1 MSEHRNRPVSC
12 YYTQA
17 LPNRFNLYCACC
29 QSSPTIHLKCS
40 SCSSSMPGASNFPMF
55 CSASNLA
62 TSSLCQAVVSRGQ
75 TPINPC
81 KPGWV
86 DWGGRCFYM
95 STGTKNWWK
104 PNFTDSQTNI
114 IDFPKHRK
122 NCECCHHLC
131 IQRSQCNCSYC
142 CSQLSEM

>member
-1 MSEHRNRPVSC
+1 MLNICIHFEFERGNFDRSSFEHSKFGLIGGGGVSEHRNRPVSC

-62 TSSLCQAVVSRGQ
+62 TSSLCQAAVSRGQ

-95 STGTKNWWK
+95 STGTKNW
-104 PNFTDSQTNI
+104 
-114 IDFPKHRK
+114 
-122 NCECCHHLC
+122 
-131 IQRSQCNCSYC
+131 
-142 CSQLSEM
+142 